1 MKDRI
6 KLINEYL
13 STRNYSL
20 ELVDYGARLKGL
32 RVMYRDGLL
41 VNMVFTDDG
50 EQMINKILD
59 KIDNLIV
66 YKAIDK

>member
-6 KLINEYL
+6 ELINERL
-13 STRNYSL
+13 STRNYRL

-41 VNMVFTDDG
+41 VNMVFPEDG
-50 EQMINKILD
+50 TQMINKILD
-59 KIDNLIV
+59 DIDNLVV

>member
-6 KLINEYL
+6 ELINERL
-13 STRNYSL
+13 STRNYRL

-41 VNMVFTDDG
+41 VNMVFPEDG
-50 EQMINKILD
+50 TQMTK
-59 KIDNLIV
+59 K
-66 YKAIDK
+66 

>member
-20 ELVDYGARLKGL
+20 ELVDYGTRLKGL

-59 KIDNLIV
+59 KIDNLVV